1 MSSFV
6 ALPMELQSC
15 CVASLDLTSAGRFGQ
30 ASQASRQL
38 VNERLVEEK
47 AACARAVYE
56 KISSRWCETLAATWR
71 VADGPDLIALSDG
84 GAKFYK
90 CTCKPDKEFAVGRS
104 YINLA
109 RHLGSRQHWIHWR
122 EAHGAQPTEAA
133 WLAFGASLPGRWA
146 PLFVHQRRI

>member
-56 KISSRWCETLAATWR
+56 KISSRCETLAATWR
-71 VADGPDLIALSDG
+71 VADGPDLIALS
-84 GAKFYK
+84 
-90 CTCKPDKEFAVGRS
+90 ER
-104 YINLA
+104 
-109 RHLGSRQHWIHWR
+109 
-122 EAHGAQPTEAA
+122 
-133 WLAFGASLPGRWA
+133 
-146 PLFVHQRRI
+146 

>member
-6 ALPMELQSC
+6 ALPMELQSS

-30 ASQASRQL
+30 ASQASWQL

-56 KISSRWCETLAATWR
+56 KISSRWGETLAATWR
-71 VADGPDLIALSDG
+71 VADGPDLTTICDG

-90 CTCKPDKEFAVGRS
+90 CTCKPDKEFAVGRGS
-104 YINLA
+104 SNLA
-109 RHLGSRQHWIHWR
+109 RHLGSRQHWKHWR

-133 WLAFGASLPGRWA
+133 WLAFAASVTGGWA
-146 PLFVHQRRI
+146 PLMLYYRRV

>member
-71 VADGPDLIALSDG
+71 VADGPDLITLSDG
-84 GAKFYK
+84 PGKDLQVHVHASGLG
-90 CTCKPDKEFAVGRS
+90 VQGV
-104 YINLA
+104 
-109 RHLGSRQHWIHWR
+109 RHR
-122 EAHGAQPTEAA
+122 AQ
-133 WLAFGASLPGRWA
+133 L
-146 PLFVHQRRI
+146 Q